1 MKGDAELQRDVMDEL
16 RWEPSINAAE
26 IGVAVK
32 DGVVTLSGHVE
43 NFYEKWVAERAVL
56 RVSGVMAVAEELEV
70 RLTASN
76 ERTDEDIARS
86 VLNSLEWH
94 TLVPHNRVKVMV
106 EHGRITLEGEVD
118 YQYQKRIAD
127 EAVHHLTGV
136 KAVVNRITVKP
147 KVKPAKV
154 KEEIKKALERNALL
168 DAQNIQVE
176 ARGDKV
182 ILRGSVRSWAERQDA
197 ESAAWAAPGVSD
209 VDNRIKM
216 LYD

>member
-1 MKGDAELQRDVMDEL
+1 ML
-16 RWEPSINAAE
+16 
-26 IGVAVK
+26 
-32 DGVVTLSGHVE
+32 
-43 NFYEKWVAERAVL
+43 
-56 RVSGVMAVAEELEV
+56 
-70 RLTASN
+70 
-76 ERTDEDIARS
+76 
-86 VLNSLEWH
+86 
-94 TLVPHNRVKVMV
+94 
-106 EHGRITLEGEVD
+106 
-118 YQYQKRIAD
+118 
-127 EAVHHLTGV
+127 HLPGV